1 MNKRM
6 ITLVGL
12 LTGALAQ
19 ADPLTGVDKFLC
31 AAAQVQI
38 CIENDTCYMASAW
51 ELDVPDFV
59 VIDLAKKKVSTTKAS
74 GLNRSTTFTSM
85 SRSDAQII
93 LQGTEAGR
101 AFSFVIDE
109 ATGRMTVAV
118 ARDGVA
124 VNVFGVCTSTDL

>member
-1 MNKRM
+1 MKKRM
-6 ITLVGL
+6 IALVGL

-59 VIDLAKKKVSTTKAS
+59 VIVLAKKKVSTTKAS

>member
-6 ITLVGL
+6 IALVGL

-19 ADPLTGVDKFLC
+19 ADPLTGVDKFLW

>member
-6 ITLVGL
+6 IALVGL